1 MQQRFADARRASA
14 LRAVARTSARK
25 NGKNGKNGRILG
37 IFRRRGARDVDVHEF
52 RPQGEDVWKAIR
64 F

>member
-14 LRAVARTSARK
+14 IRAVARS
-25 NGKNGKNGRILG
+25 NGRKNGRILG
-37 IFRRRGARDVDVHEF
+37 IFRRRAARDVDVHEF
-52 RPQGEDVWKAIR
+52 RPQEEDVWKAIT

>member
-14 LRAVARTSARK
+14 LRAVARANGRRK
-25 NGKNGKNGRILG
+25 GRILG
-37 IFRRRGARDVDVHEF
+37 IFPRRALRDVDVHEF
-52 RPQGEDVWKAIR
+52 RPQEEDVWKAIS

>member
-14 LRAVARTSARK
+14 IRAVARA
-25 NGKNGKNGRILG
+25 NGAKKKGKFLG
-37 IFRRRGARDVDVHEF
+37 IFPRRVARDVEAHEF
-52 RPQGEDVWKAIR
+52 RPEGEDVWKAMR

>member
-14 LRAVARTSARK
+14 IRAVARA
-25 NGKNGKNGRILG
+25 NGKRKTGKVLG
-37 IFRRRGARDVDVHEF
+37 IFPRRAARDVDVHEF
-52 RPQGEDVWKAIR
+52 RPQVEDVWKAIR

>member
-1 MQQRFADARRASA
+1 MQQRFAEARRASA

-25 NGKNGKNGRILG
+25 NGKDGRILG

>member
-14 LRAVARTSARK
+14 IRAVARS
-25 NGKNGKNGRILG
+25 NGRRTGKILG
-37 IFRRRGARDVDVHEF
+37 IFPRRAARDVDVHEF
-52 RPQGEDVWKAIR
+52 RPQEEDVWKAIS

>member
-1 MQQRFADARRASA
+1 MQQRFAEARRASA
-14 LRAVARTSARK
+14 LRAVARNSAKRK
-25 NGKNGKNGRILG
+25 DGKFLG
-37 IFRRRGARDVDVHEF
+37 IFRRRGLRDVDVHEF

>member
-14 LRAVARTSARK
+14 LRAVARSKTSK
-25 NGKNGKNGRILG
+25 NGKFLG
-37 IFRRRGARDVDVHEF
+37 IFQRRALRDVDAHEF
-52 RPQGEDVWKAIR
+52 RPAPEDVWKAIR

>member
-14 LRAVARTSARK
+14 LRAVARSKANR
-25 NGKNGKNGRILG
+25 NGRFLG
-37 IFRRRGARDVDVHEF
+37 IFPRRALRDVDVHEF
-52 RPQGEDVWKAIR
+52 RPAPEDVWKAIR

>member
-14 LRAVARTSARK
+14 IRAVARA
-25 NGKNGKNGRILG
+25 NGKRKTGKILG
-37 IFRRRGARDVDVHEF
+37 IFPRRAVRDVEAHEF
-52 RPQGEDVWKAIR
+52 RPQPEDVWKAIR

>member
-1 MQQRFADARRASA
+1 MQQRFAEARRASA

-25 NGKNGKNGRILG
+25 NGKDGRILG
-37 IFRRRGARDVDVHEF
+37 IFRRRRARDVDVHEF

>member
-14 LRAVARTSARK
+14 IRAVARSNGARK
-25 NGKNGKNGRILG
+25 KGKILG
-37 IFRRRGARDVDVHEF
+37 IFPRRVARDVDAHEF
-52 RPQGEDVWKAIR
+52 RPAGEDVWKAMR

>member
-14 LRAVARTSARK
+14 LRAVARS
-25 NGKNGKNGRILG
+25 NGKAKRGRLLG
-37 IFRRRGARDVDVHEF
+37 VFPRRAARDVDVHEF
-52 RPQGEDVWKAIR
+52 RPREEDVWKAIR

>member
-14 LRAVARTSARK
+14 IRAVARA
-25 NGKNGKNGRILG
+25 NGKRKTGKIMGM
-37 IFRRRGARDVDVHEF
+37 FPRRAARDVDAHEF
-52 RPQGEDVWKAIR
+52 RPQQEDVWKAMR

>member
-14 LRAVARTSARK
+14 LRAVARS
-25 NGKNGKNGRILG
+25 NGKKKGRLLG
-37 IFRRRGARDVDVHEF
+37 LFPRRAARDVDVHEF
-52 RPQGEDVWKAIR
+52 RPQEEDVWKAIR